1 MAKRSR
7 RIKKGSRTSTPVRP
21 REVLKRLTLN
31 EAMLASAD
39 PAEAAEMRRLEAAGY
54 STHIIFAGGTETES
68 DRIKSRFL
76 DMRIRANRQL
86 KARLATG
93 ELVATGRDPTDPF
106 SPRRLIPPDRW
117 RYLEVDYDR
126 SAVVADQVW
135 IVEVE
140 VSLDGALHISRRFTS
155 ASLGMLPLVLSD
167 RSFDLLLMLAERVKE
182 PFVPLG
188 ELNKRFYE
196 KATNPKGLNQGMDE
210 LKEHLKRSGISPE
223 TVEQIVINIRGK
235 GYCLNMPATEVL
247 IDD

>member
-7 RIKKGSRTSTPVRP
+7 RTKKGNRTSTPVRP
-21 REVLKRLTLN
+21 REALKRLTVQ

-39 PAEAAEMRRLEAAGY
+39 PAEAAEIRRLEGEGY

-68 DRIKSRFL
+68 DRIKSRL
-76 DMRIRANRQL
+76 LELRIRADRQL

-93 ELVATGRDPTDPF
+93 AFVATGRDPRDPF
-106 SPRRLIPPDRW
+106 SPRQLILPDRW

-126 SAVVADQVW
+126 SAVEADRVW

-140 VSLDGALHISRRFTS
+140 VSLDGALHMSRRFRS
-155 ASLGMLPLVLSD
+155 ARLGILPLDLSD
-167 RSFDLLLMLAERVKE
+167 RSFDLLLMLAERVRD

-196 KATNPKGLNQGMDE
+196 NATNPKALNQGMDE
-210 LKEHLKRSGISPE
+210 LKEHLERSGISQE
-223 TVEQIVINIRGK
+223 TVEQIIVNIRGK
-235 GYCLNMPATEVL
+235 GYCLNMPAAEVL
-247 IDD
+247 IED